1 MIMDAFST
9 KMLPRAAIII
19 SFLLLTAAGNT
30 QDLFV
35 VYTGNLNGYL
45 EPCNCQQAYL
55 GGMTRLVTA
64 VDSLR
69 CEHPDLILLD
79 SGDFFKSYP
88 LPAGNWL
95 MMEMMAYLD
104 YEAIALGEQE
114 LVEGSKFLV
123 QALNHF
129 RLPVLNGNLRFN
141 SNDEQRFSA
150 STFVQRGDFQIGI
163 VSLVD
168 SISFEFSA
176 VEKLKII
183 PEQIIMPEVLKKIPP
198 TVDLLILL
206 YHGTFEK
213 AVVLAE
219 KFSEIDVIIAGHAQ
233 IRKESN
239 FGNQMV
245 VQNGFDGEY
254 LGILE
259 IDIQDSGYV
268 FTNSA
273 LPIDETFSEDLHFK
287 NRIRQIL
294 SDNNR
299 KY

>member
-1 MIMDAFST
+1 MIMDVFST
-9 KMLPRAAIII
+9 KKFLIAAIII
-19 SFLLLTAAGNT
+19 SFLSLIADGNT

-55 GGMTRLVTA
+55 GGMTRLITA

-69 CEHPDLILLD
+69 REHPDLILLD

-114 LVEGSKFLV
+114 LVEGSKFLIR
-123 QALNHF
+123 ALNNIS
-129 RLPVLNGNLRFN
+129 LPVLNGNLRFN
-141 SNDEQRFSA
+141 SNDEQQFTA
-150 STFVQRGDFQIGI
+150 STFIQRGDFQIGI

-168 SISFEFSA
+168 SASFKFSA
-176 VEKLKII
+176 VERLTVI
-183 PEQIIMPEVLKKIPP
+183 PEQIILSEVLKKIPP
-198 TVDLLILL
+198 TVDLLFLL

-219 KFSEIDVIIAGHAQ
+219 KFPKIDVIIAGHAQ
-233 IRKESN
+233 IMTASN
-239 FGNQMV
+239 LRDQIV

-273 LPIDETFSEDLHFK
+273 LPIDEKFSEHLYFK